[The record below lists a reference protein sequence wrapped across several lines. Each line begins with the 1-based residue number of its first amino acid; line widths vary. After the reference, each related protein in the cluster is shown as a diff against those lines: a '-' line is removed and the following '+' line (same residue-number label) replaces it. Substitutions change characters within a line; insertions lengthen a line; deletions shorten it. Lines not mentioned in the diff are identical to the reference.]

1 MSRDNRHVFV
11 FNKTK
16 QTFLAF
22 RVKVADSILG
32 RMVGLLGKRSLKPD
46 SGVWIVPANS
56 VHSIGMLFRFDLI
69 LIDKDFRV
77 VGLRELVR
85 PFSITRP
92 NFKAESVIELPAHT
106 IFRSRTAIGDELVI
120 DRYEP
125 AKSPAGEAKP
135 MISSVIPP
143 APPPAERHEPRT
155 AADASVVELEPPQP
169 TLTGRGSLT

>member
-1 MSRDNRHVFV
+1 MSRDDRHVFV

-22 RVKVADSILG
+22 RVRVADSMLS

-46 SGVWIVPANS
+46 AGVWIVPANA

-92 NFKAESVIELPAHT
+92 NFKAESVIELPPHT

-125 AKSPAGEAKP
+125 AKASAAESKP
-135 MISSVIPP
+135 MVATLIPA
-143 APPPAERHEPRT
+143 APLAPAEKRPRE
-155 AADASVVELEPPQP
+155 AADTAIVELNTPEP
-169 TLTGRGSLT
+169 TFTGRSHVG

>member
-1 MSRDNRHVFV
+1 MSRDGRHVFV

-22 RVKVADSILG
+22 RVRVADSIFS

-92 NFKAESVIELPAHT
+92 NFKAESVIELPPHT
-106 IFRSRTAIGDELVI
+106 IYRSRTAVGDELVI

-125 AKSPAGEAKP
+125 SKSA
-135 MISSVIPP
+135 
-143 APPPAERHEPRT
+143 
-155 AADASVVELEPPQP
+155 VVEAASMPVQPRQIVPPSNAP
-169 TLTGRGSLT
+169 ESSAEVSFVEVETP